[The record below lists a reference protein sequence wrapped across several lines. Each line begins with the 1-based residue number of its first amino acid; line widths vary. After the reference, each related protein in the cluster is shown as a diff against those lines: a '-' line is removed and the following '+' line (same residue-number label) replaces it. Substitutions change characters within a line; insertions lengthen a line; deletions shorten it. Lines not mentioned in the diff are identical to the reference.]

1 MWIIF
6 NKLIP
11 VKGFWMMTL
20 WFMIFVREDTTHG
33 RNIPERIYR
42 HERRHWHQVLQIMI
56 TSFALFL
63 ATWLI
68 YDYNPWWW
76 LLWAASYYAVYVAC
90 WLIEILLP
98 PYNMAY
104 KNICFETECQYTQ
117 DDPDYSR
124 HFWNHWFGWF
134 KYISNKK
141 YPPKR

>member
-6 NKLIP
+6 NKYIP
-11 VKGFWMMTL
+11 VGKFWMMTL
-20 WFMIFVREDTTHG
+20 WFMIFVREDKHG
-33 RNIPERIYR
+33 CEVPERVKR

-63 ATWLI
+63 TTWLI

-76 LLWAASYYAVYVAC
+76 LLWVTSYYAVYVAC
-90 WLIEILLP
+90 WLIEIFLP

>member
-1 MWIIF
+1 
-6 NKLIP
+6 
-11 VKGFWMMTL
+11 
-20 WFMIFVREDTTHG
+20 
-33 RNIPERIYR
+33 
-42 HERRHWHQVLQIMI
+42 MI

-76 LLWAASYYAVYVAC
+76 LLWVVSYYAVYVAC

>member
-6 NKLIP
+6 NKYIP
-11 VKGFWMMTL
+11 VGKFWMMTL
-20 WFMIFVREDTTHG
+20 WFMIFVREDKHG
-33 RNIPERIYR
+33 RVVPEPIYR

-63 ATWLI
+63 TTWLI

-76 LLWAASYYAVYVAC
+76 LLWLASYYAVYVVC
-90 WLIEILLP
+90 WLIEIFLP
-98 PYNMAY
+98 PHDMAY